1 MSHACV
7 GYCPRC
13 AREVSVLGVWP
24 GFLWAKRAWYGGLL
38 LIAALMPV
46 ILSEITVLLPMAVV
60 FAMAAGPVHQLAAQ
74 RPSCRSC
81 GLELGAQLTAATTPD
96 STRTR

>member
-38 LIAALMPV
+38 LITALMPV
-46 ILSEITVLLPMAVV
+46 ILSEITLLLPMAVL
-60 FAMAAGPVHQLAAQ
+60 FATAAGPVHQLAAQ

-81 GLELGAQLTAATTPD
+81 GLELTAATKLGSTQTP
-96 STRTR
+96 